1 MLFLKKSKGGD
12 NLDPLI
18 ITVAPVGAEASRKDN
33 PNLPLTPRE
42 IADEAILC
50 VEKGAAII
58 HLHVRDEEGKATQS
72 KAIFKET
79 MNLIK
84 KNCNVIIQTSTG
96 GASWMTA
103 QERLEPIELKPEMAT
118 LTTGTVNFGDEIFS
132 NSMPNVEIF
141 AKTMIEQGVKPEIEV
156 FEVGMIHNA
165 LRLVQKGVLR
175 LPLHFDFVMGVP
187 GGIPGEPRHLMHL
200 AESLPLGCTWS
211 VAGIG
216 RSELPLGTMAII
228 MGGHVRVGFED
239 NVYYAKGVLAKNNAQ
254 LVERVARIAVELG
267 RQVATPDQ
275 ARKIL
280 GLDRII

>member
-1 MLFLKKSKGGD
+1 MD
-12 NLDPLI
+12 QLI
-18 ITVAPVGAEASRKDN
+18 ITVAPVGAETSRQDN

-42 IADEAILC
+42 IADEAIRC
-50 VEKGAAII
+50 AEKGASII

-72 KAIFKET
+72 KTIFKET
-79 MNLIK
+79 MDLIK

-103 QERLEPIELKPEMAT
+103 QERLQPVELKPEMAT
-118 LTTGTVNFGDEIFS
+118 LTTGTVNFGEEIFS

-141 AKTMIEQGVKPEIEV
+141 AKAMIEQGVKPEIEV
-156 FEVGMIHNA
+156 FEVGMIQSA
-165 LRLVQKGVLR
+165 LRLVKKGVLQ

-187 GGIPGEPRHLMHL
+187 GGIPGDPRHLQHL
-200 AESLPLGCTWS
+200 AESLPPGCTWT

-239 NVYYAKGVLAKNNAQ
+239 NVYYEKGVLADSNAQ
-254 LVERVARIAVELG
+254 LVERVARIAGELG
-267 RQVATPDQ
+267 RRVATPDQ

-280 GLDRII
+280 GLDRKI